1 MVSVLRL
8 RPQELVFTSIRAVFP
23 PTLFKDGWN
32 NLKGFSALETRF
44 LYPGFFAHMEHLITN
59 CLGAIYQEFPI
70 GIDVE
75 GDWCNS
81 VYFRYGHQAGDPVGV
96 SNRGW
101 IGEV

>member
-75 GDWCNS
+75 GNGGHAIVFGD
-81 VYFRYGHQAGDPVGV
+81 GHQTRDPVRI
-96 SNRGW
+96 SNRGG